1 MDKGKKVIG
10 GVGKKV
16 DQIKRP
22 LIVNQMKTLMFLTK
36 LLRNLYLYLV
46 VVDLHNIKFIL
57 HPLFIVNTL
66 LTH

>member
-1 MDKGKKVIG
+1 
-10 GVGKKV
+10 
-16 DQIKRP
+16 
-22 LIVNQMKTLMFLTK
+22 MKTLMFLTK